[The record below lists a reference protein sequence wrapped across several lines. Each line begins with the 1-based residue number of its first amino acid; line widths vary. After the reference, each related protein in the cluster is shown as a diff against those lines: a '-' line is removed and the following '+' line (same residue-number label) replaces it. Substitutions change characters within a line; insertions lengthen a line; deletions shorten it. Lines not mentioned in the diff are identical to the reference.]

1 MTPWLTVLG
10 RGLDGMPLVEVQ
22 LRRAG
27 DELKGVR
34 ARVREGGG
42 ATTLGWPSVMGRQRL
57 GTCTASEDCARFF
70 GGGGV
75 LDAHARAEPGQT
87 PRAAAC
93 RPAAVRALPHSLL
106 RLVLVLCWRPAGVA
120 APR

>member
-1 MTPWLTVLG
+1 MSGSGQHCCCVAGDRILTPWLTVLG

-42 ATTLGWPSVMGRQRL
+42 DNAWLAVSDGQAALGDMHGLRGLCQVFW
-57 GTCTASEDCARFF
+57 
-70 GGGGV
+70 GGGR
-75 LDAHARAEPGQT
+75 ARRTRQ
-87 PRAAAC
+87 
-93 RPAAVRALPHSLL
+93 S
-106 RLVLVLCWRPAGVA
+106 
-120 APR
+120 

>member
-1 MTPWLTVLG
+1 MSGSGQHCCCVAGDRILTPWLTVLG

-57 GTCTASEDCARFF
+57 GTCTASEDCARF
-70 GGGGV
+70 GGGACWMHTPELSLDRHHV
-75 LDAHARAEPGQT
+75 LQPVGQQ
-87 PRAAAC
+87 P
-93 RPAAVRALPHSLL
+93 
-106 RLVLVLCWRPAGVA
+106 
-120 APR
+120 